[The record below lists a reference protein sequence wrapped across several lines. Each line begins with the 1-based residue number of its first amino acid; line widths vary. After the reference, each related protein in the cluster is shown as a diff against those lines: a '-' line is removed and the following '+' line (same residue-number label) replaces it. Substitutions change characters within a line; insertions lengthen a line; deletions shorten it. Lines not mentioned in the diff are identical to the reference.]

1 MRSTL
6 QIIASIVV
14 VLRHCV
20 MRTFVRLVSIPMS
33 DVKLTHRWFV
43 CCCNCRML
51 SHGHPTADC
60 RRPSPDAAR
69 RSHSRH
75 RSRSPQADGRRSS
88 SSTGG
93 SASRHHQH
101 QHQHRSAT
109 SFPGH
114 KPPASSDVD
123 PDGCCG
129 SGFGSGLASLFA
141 GKTPVAPPPLL
152 PPDLAIASLLAGAGQ
167 PSIFPPLPL
176 LTSPDLRR
184 PQFAP
189 TTMPSAD
196 QSAAAAAAAVAAAA
210 AAADPLSALRLHG
223 AASSGSFL
231 GPLAAIAAAD
241 SQLNAADSLRPP
253 PTMPL
258 LPPSHPLSLL
268 FPTGPLGAYRP
279 PAPPP
284 GLSRLSSP
292 LAQLAELKSP
302 AAGRPLSP
310 LPSSSSTLL
319 LSAHKQRHSTG
330 RGPADCGPTAG
341 DIRLNGFSSAMMN
354 GHMKLPPPL
363 L

>member
-1 MRSTL
+1 L
-6 QIIASIVV
+6 
-14 VLRHCV
+14 
-20 MRTFVRLVSIPMS
+20 S
-33 DVKLTHRWFV
+33 D
-43 CCCNCRML
+43 
-51 SHGHPTADC
+51 ADFE
-60 RRPSPDAAR
+60 
-69 RSHSRH
+69 
-75 RSRSPQADGRRSS
+75 GY
-88 SSTGG
+88 
-93 SASRHHQH
+93 
-101 QHQHRSAT
+101 
-109 SFPGH
+109 
-114 KPPASSDVD
+114 
-123 PDGCCG
+123 CG
-129 SGFGSGLASLFA
+129 SGLGSGLASMFG
-141 GKTPVAPPPLL
+141 GKTPAAPPPPLL

-176 LTSPDLRR
+176 LTSSDLRR

-196 QSAAAAAAAVAAAA
+196 QSAAAAAAAA

-223 AASSGSFL
+223 VASSGSLL

-241 SQLNAADSLRPP
+241 SHLSAADSLRPP

-284 GLSRLSSP
+284 GLSKLSSP

-302 AAGRPLSP
+302 TAGRPLTP
-310 LPSSSSTLL
+310 PPSLL

-330 RGPADCGPTAG
+330 RGPTDCGPTAG

-354 GHMKLPPPL
+354 GRMKLPPPL